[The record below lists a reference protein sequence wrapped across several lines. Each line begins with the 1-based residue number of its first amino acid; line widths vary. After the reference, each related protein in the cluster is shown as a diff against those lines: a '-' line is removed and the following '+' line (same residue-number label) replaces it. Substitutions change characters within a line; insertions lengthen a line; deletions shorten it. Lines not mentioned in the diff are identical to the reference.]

1 MQTIVATGE
10 NHREQLNTMEIT
22 YSTIWFYFGA
32 SKKLMKR
39 NESFLFFICLGFC
52 LLNNMSFLCVIVVSM
67 FSWVFYLFIYFFS
80 SLLSWFMIVSQWQ
93 LLAPQG

>member
-39 NESFLFFICLGFC
+39 NESFLFFIHLGFC
-52 LLNNMSFLCVIVVSM
+52 LLNMSFLCVIVVLM
-67 FSWVFYLFIYFFS
+67 GFFGLFIYLFIYFFPA
-80 SLLSWFMIVSQWQ
+80 LLSWFMNVSQ
-93 LLAPQG
+93 